1 MSSERVDD
9 GQIRHLRVL
18 RAGGDE
24 LRADGL
30 RGSVSRPPVR
40 GRVGWGQKVWLYSPC
55 GLVGLSG
62 GLG

>member
-30 RGSVSRPPVR
+30 RGSVSRPPR
-40 GRVGWGQKVWLYSPC
+40 AGA
-55 GLVGLSG
+55 G
-62 GLG
+62 GLGAEGLAV